1 MANKLNSRIQNEIAS
16 IMPLLDTV
24 AIPTV
29 DPVTSDQ
36 QARYRA
42 QGLSYISNNESIIPR
57 DAAGNILMEEGST
70 NNPLLIIDP
79 VTEQITIKS
88 SLKLL
93 DTNFQYYKFPV
104 TINPINN
111 VIDLDIDLDF
121 ESDSIAARYTIPST
135 IDAQGQP
142 ETLKRIGTG
151 TLTTWFTNN
160 VSKQQGFTRIP
171 FAGGIQTEP
180 GVFELT
186 PSILNALR
194 NSGKTIKFNVQIQL
208 QPAFPNITWD
218 SDGDQVSSTPI
229 LGARTGFA
237 IRFGRT
243 VPEGFSQSGTLY
255 ELTTESYGK
264 YGDNPYPLIQFEYVI
279 DLDSSA
285 DYDKYYFDAQ
295 TDLRIG
301 YILTDTSW
309 WKIDVINVPL
319 TTSLTGEV
327 GSGVYSFGG
336 NSILK
341 TVTAAGILEDLYERA
356 GTGEYIG
363 LMPEVVLNNDAV
375 TSSNP
380 TGTVSEETVATDD
393 EPYDETYFPYGEPGV
408 DGETR
413 PYYDTDGNQISTFTW
428 NADAKRW
435 EEEE

>member
-104 TINPINN
+104 TINPIDN

-180 GVFELT
+180 GTFELT
-186 PSILNALR
+186 PSILNTLR

-208 QPAFPNITWD
+208 QPAYPNIIWD
-218 SDGDQVSSTPI
+218 SNGDQVSSTAI

-295 TDLRIG
+295 TDPRIG

-309 WKIDVINVPL
+309 WKIDVIDVPL
-319 TTSLTGEV
+319 TTSLTGEA

-341 TVTAAGILEDLYERA
+341 TVTAAGTLEDLYERA

-363 LMPEVVLNNDAV
+363 LMPEVVLDNDAV

-380 TGTVSEETVATDD
+380 TGNVSEETVATDD
-393 EPYDETYFPYGEPGV
+393 ETYDETYFPFGFAGSY
-408 DGETR
+408 DGER
-413 PYYDTDGNQISTFTW
+413 RTFQASNYANIDYRW
-428 NADAKRW
+428 SGADQKW
-435 EEEE
+435 IEE

>member
-1 MANKLNSRIQNEIAS
+1 L
-16 IMPLLDTV
+16 
-24 AIPTV
+24 
-29 DPVTSDQ
+29 
-36 QARYRA
+36 
-42 QGLSYISNNESIIPR
+42 
-57 DAAGNILMEEGST
+57 
-70 NNPLLIIDP
+70 
-79 VTEQITIKS
+79 QI
-88 SLKLL
+88 
-93 DTNFQYYKFPV
+93 
-104 TINPINN
+104 
-111 VIDLDIDLDF
+111 
-121 ESDSIAARYTIPST
+121 
-135 IDAQGQP
+135 
-142 ETLKRIGTG
+142 
-151 TLTTWFTNN
+151 
-160 VSKQQGFTRIP
+160 
-171 FAGGIQTEP
+171 
-180 GVFELT
+180 
-186 PSILNALR
+186 
-194 NSGKTIKFNVQIQL
+194 
-208 QPAFPNITWD
+208 
-218 SDGDQVSSTPI
+218 
-229 LGARTGFA
+229 
-237 IRFGRT
+237 
-243 VPEGFSQSGTLY
+243 Y

-295 TDLRIG
+295 TDPRIG

-393 EPYDETYFPYGEPGV
+393 ETYDETYFPYGEPGL